1 MEESLG
7 LLTAVT
13 EITRSASKASRG
25 LVQISSRLT
34 QVLDDQSSTGQKLK
48 DIYSGLGI
56 ALFDNEGQ
64 IRSTYDILED
74 LSKQWD
80 NLSKNEQEYIAL
92 TSAGYNQVMNFSA
105 LMENFGT
112 AISATTTAYNS
123 SGSAIKENE
132 KAMDTI
138 GKKIELLRSQ
148 FEQLILGEGGLQSFA
163 KGLLDVGVAILKFA
177 NSDVGQ
183 LTIAVGLAVTAVT
196 LLHK

>member
-80 NLSKNEQEYIAL
+80 NLSKNEQEYI
-92 TSAGYNQVMNFSA
+92 
-105 LMENFGT
+105 ENY
-112 AISATTTAYNS
+112 A
-123 SGSAIKENE
+123 
-132 KAMDTI
+132 
-138 GKKIELLRSQ
+138 RV
-148 FEQLILGEGGLQSFA
+148 
-163 KGLLDVGVAILKFA
+163 KGIW
-177 NSDVGQ
+177 
-183 LTIAVGLAVTAVT
+183 TIARKCVSLQTSET
-196 LLHK
+196 ITHNQP